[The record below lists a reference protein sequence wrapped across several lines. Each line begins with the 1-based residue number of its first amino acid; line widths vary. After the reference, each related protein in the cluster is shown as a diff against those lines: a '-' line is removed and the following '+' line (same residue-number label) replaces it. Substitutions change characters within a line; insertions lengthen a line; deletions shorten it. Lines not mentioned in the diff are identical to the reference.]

1 MQDKTDIEKRQAEA
15 LSDAID
21 AFNKGEQPEENQ
33 DTELAELIRTV
44 SIVKNASQPS
54 IVPPPA
60 ILDDIVTQAAANLNQ
75 NKKKKRLTWG
85 FAGLSGAAAA
95 VLLFFVLNVFH
106 PGTQEQ
112 QLAKTPEPVP
122 APVTEAPQP
131 PMIAKVPPDLITP
144 QEKAGVQ
151 APAVKEEQA
160 IVNNTVQPETGVPSK
175 EPLVALVPPPST
187 VPADSSTMLSL
198 RDRKADIVTID
209 AASKIIR
216 QVYRQGAPDEIIITQ
231 APKRQTFARAMPK
244 QTATQFKTS
253 AKAANES
260 NDIKPPNRNK
270 VTVTVDDSEVTLEG
284 SASEEEL
291 LNLAKTMTKV
301 SVAKE

>member
-1 MQDKTDIEKRQAEA
+1 MQDNSNIEKRQAEA

-21 AFNKGEQPEENQ
+21 ALNKGAQPEKSQEA
-33 DTELAELIRTV
+33 ELAELIRTAN
-44 SIVKNASQPS
+44 IVKNAAQPQ
-54 IVPPPA
+54 IIPPRA
-60 ILDDIVTQAAANLNQ
+60 ILDDIVTQAAANINH

-95 VLLFFVLNVFH
+95 VLLFLFLNVFH

-131 PMIAKVPPDLITP
+131 PMIAKTPPDLITP
-144 QEKAGVQ
+144 QEKAEVQ
-151 APAVKEEQA
+151 APSVKEEQA

-187 VPADSSTMLSL
+187 VPADSSTMLAL
-198 RDRKADIVTID
+198 RDRKADVVTID

-216 QVYRQGAPDEIIITQ
+216 QVYHQGAPDEIIITQ
-231 APKRQTFARAMPK
+231 APKRQTFARAAMPK
-244 QTATQFKTS
+244 QGATQFKAS

-260 NDIKPPNRNK
+260 SDIKPPNRNK
-270 VTVTVDDSEVTLEG
+270 VTVTVEDSEVTLEG

-291 LNLAKTMTKV
+291 LTLAKTMTKV
-301 SVAKE
+301 SVAK